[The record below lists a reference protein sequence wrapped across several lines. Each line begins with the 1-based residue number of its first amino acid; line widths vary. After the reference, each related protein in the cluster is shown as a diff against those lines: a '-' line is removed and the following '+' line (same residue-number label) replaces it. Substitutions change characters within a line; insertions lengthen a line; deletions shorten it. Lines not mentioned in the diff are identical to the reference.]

1 MSDYQK
7 TTAKSGRQSV
17 IWFYRFHS
25 FSPPRP
31 HISETPSAKAKK
43 YKTEFETKHTLHT
56 RKIKLDHPALQHL

>member
-25 FSPPRP
+25 LFLPHRP
-31 HISETPSAKAKK
+31 TPTERISEMPSAKAKK
-43 YKTEFETKHTLHT
+43 YKNKFQTK
-56 RKIKLDHPALQHL
+56 KIKLDHPALQPL